1 MYKKV
6 FVFKTFL
13 KKELIVSI
21 FSTELSTVC
30 FLPFQFSYFCIPTV
44 QTLSIFKNVIHTK
57 EKHVVHRQALQ
68 HNVKCIQWRNGAAT
82 SWKGDEERG
91 RLGGGESIFLL
102 RVILTSQ

>member
-1 MYKKV
+1 MNLYGYQKRVPIEHVWAIIGKIKSCSYLHPSKLNCFSKSVTRVYKKV

-44 QTLSIFKNVIHTK
+44 QILSIFKNVIHTK
-57 EKHVVHRQALQ
+57 E
-68 HNVKCIQWRNGAAT
+68 NM
-82 SWKGDEERG
+82 
-91 RLGGGESIFLL
+91 
-102 RVILTSQ
+102 